1 MRNYLEK
8 KNTPHR
14 YPWSIQL
21 IHYPIFY
28 RIIRVTPMRQSL
40 PPCVPSTASF
50 LLFMM
55 IRPQKSTAVHC
66 LTTFHGKWFRM
77 VNHTIPTCPQHN
89 IFGRDL
95 ENIMLQCQLTSTTIF
110 LAVCLVSRCL
120 PLHFYS
126 SNLILGR
133 LEPQNFCDNGT
144 EHGIQLI
151 TYPETIRLTTKET
164 GSVFDFVTYFTW
176 FL

>member
-1 MRNYLEK
+1 
-8 KNTPHR
+8 
-14 YPWSIQL
+14 
-21 IHYPIFY
+21 
-28 RIIRVTPMRQSL
+28 MRQSL

-120 PLHFYS
+120 PPYFYS
-126 SNLILGR
+126 SNWNHKTSVTTVPNMGYNWSPTRRQYDWQQKKQGQYLTLWHISPGFYNARSARQYILLLR
-133 LEPQNFCDNGT
+133 
-144 EHGIQLI
+144 
-151 TYPETIRLTTKET
+151 
-164 GSVFDFVTYFTW
+164 
-176 FL
+176 